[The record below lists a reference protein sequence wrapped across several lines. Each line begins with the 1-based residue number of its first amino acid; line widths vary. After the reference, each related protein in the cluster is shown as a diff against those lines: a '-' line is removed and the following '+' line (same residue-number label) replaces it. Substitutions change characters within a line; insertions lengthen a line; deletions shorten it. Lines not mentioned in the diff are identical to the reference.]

1 MKRKRLK
8 KKNIIVIAVILLILV
23 IEFVNPIKLYN
34 KYQLKNLNYLD
45 TSIDFIL
52 EKGLKDQI
60 LSHDYNKTL
69 DTIVSDKN
77 FDSKNYDIYK
87 ELTYYDVKD
96 YTSIVNKLIKKGY
109 NANDINN
116 ILKSG
121 NRDDILIFLEKDYLE
136 NISDYLK
143 YDFSILNNLDR
154 YLSYKDENNIDNELV
169 VVYVNIGLDKEFY
182 TDTTINN
189 NFSTD
194 MLVNKYI
201 GVSENFV
208 PDNLVTI
215 DSDYAIDSRQKGN
228 KEMVDAFIKMSDDC
242 KKEIGYKLMVRSGYR
257 DYESQESTYNLYL
270 KTYGKKYAESYVT
283 HPGFSEHQ
291 TGLAVD
297 IKAESSNTFA
307 GTKESKWLSENAHK
321 YGFILRYESETE
333 EITGIKYE
341 SWHYRYVGVDLAKDI
356 IEKDMTYDEYYI
368 RYLNK

>member
-8 KKNIIVIAVILLILV
+8 KKNIIIIAVILLILV

-34 KYQLKNLNYLD
+34 KYQLKNLNYSD
-45 TSIDFIL
+45 TSIDIIL

-60 LSHDYNKTL
+60 LNHDYNKTL
-69 DTIVSDKN
+69 DTILSDKN

-182 TDTTINN
+182 TDTTIND

-242 KKEIGYKLMVRSGYR
+242 KKEIGYKLMV
-257 DYESQESTYNLYL
+257 
-270 KTYGKKYAESYVT
+270 
-283 HPGFSEHQ
+283 
-291 TGLAVD
+291 
-297 IKAESSNTFA
+297 
-307 GTKESKWLSENAHK
+307 
-321 YGFILRYESETE
+321 
-333 EITGIKYE
+333 
-341 SWHYRYVGVDLAKDI
+341 
-356 IEKDMTYDEYYI
+356 
-368 RYLNK
+368 

>member
-169 VVYVNIGLDKEFY
+169 VVYVNIGLDKKHYENPNIVSEY
-182 TDTTINN
+182 NKTMIA
-189 NFSTD
+189 
-194 MLVNKYI
+194 NKYNKL
-201 GVSENFV
+201 SNNFV
-208 PDNLVTI
+208 PEKLERIKKCT
-215 DSDYAIDSRQKGN
+215 KGEYYLSEEA
-228 KEMVDAFIKMSDDC
+228 KDAFHKLCEASIKDNIGISVSSAYRSYEEQE
-242 KKEIGYKLMVRSGYR
+242 EIYNYYLDESGI
-257 DYESQESTYNLYL
+257 
-270 KTYGKKYAESYVT
+270 KYADSIAAR
-283 HPGFSEHQ
+283 PGFSEHQ

-297 IKAESSNTFA
+297 LVSLNSTFFIYSSNT
-307 GTKESKWLSENAHK
+307 
-321 YGFILRYESETE
+321 
-333 EITGIKYE
+333 
-341 SWHYRYVGVDLAKDI
+341 WHI
-356 IEKDMTYDEYYI
+356 MTYTMRNRI
-368 RYLNK
+368 QICVLPLNSSQDLRKDGDVF